1 MNYGLPYMGSKN
13 KIAKKIVELLPSGER
28 LVDLMAG
35 GCAITHAALLSGKWK
50 TVHANDINP
59 KIVQLFKDAL
69 EGKFEDEKRW
79 ISREDFFRL
88 KDTDELVKV
97 CWSFGNDQRT
107 YMYGKPIEPYKRACH
122 YAVVFDDWS
131 EFERLCPETVGAAR
145 EALKGMPVGTW
156 QERKARRLKF
166 GPSVVHEVKRLKM
179 TNEQIEGNPLYK
191 SIKRRHTPNGRWE
204 LEVL

>member
-13 KIAKKIVELLPSGER
+13 NIAKKIIDLLPSGER

-35 GCAITHAALLSGKWK
+35 GCSITHVGLLSGKWK
-50 TVHANDINP
+50 SVHANDINA
-59 KIVQLFKDAL
+59 KIIQLFKDAL
-69 EGKFEDEKRW
+69 EGKFDDEKRW

-88 KDTDELVKV
+88 KDEDEFVKV
-97 CWSFGNDQRT
+97 CWSFGNN
-107 YMYGKPIEPYKRACH
+107 GKGYIYSKEIEPYKRAFH

-166 GPSVVHEVKRLKM
+166 GPAVVNEVKRLRL

-191 SIKRRHTPNGRWE
+191 SIKTRPNVFPPITY
-204 LEVL
+204 L